1 MRVLMVCLG
10 NICRSPLAEGIL
22 RAKANKKGWA
32 IEVDSAGTGGWH
44 AGETPDRRSQKIA
57 SEHGIDISNQKAR
70 KFKRQD
76 FDEFDL
82 ILAMDTENMKDL
94 LLLAPNEK
102 ARNKVK
108 LILNYLN
115 PNKNQNVPD
124 PYYGQMADFEKVYN
138 LLDQALEQFI
148 LATPKA

>member
-22 RAKANKKGWA
+22 TAKAKEKGLA

-44 AGETPDRRSQKIA
+44 AGEAPDLRSQRVAAQK
-57 SEHGIDISNQKAR
+57 GIDISHQKAR
-70 KFKRQD
+70 KFKQQD
-76 FDEFDL
+76 FYDFDL
-82 ILAMDTENMKDL
+82 ILAMDSENMKNL
-94 LLLAPNEK
+94 LLLAPNEM
-102 ARNKVK
+102 ARAKVK

-115 PNKNQNVPD
+115 PTKNQPVPD
-124 PYYGQMADFEKVYN
+124 PYYGEMADFEAVYN

-148 LATPKA
+148 LEASKA

>member
-1 MRVLMVCLG
+1 MVCLG

-32 IEVDSAGTGGWH
+32 MEVDSAGTGGWH
-44 AGETPDRRSQKIA
+44 AGEAPDRRSQKVA
-57 SEHGIDISNQKAR
+57 AKNGIDISNQKAR
-70 KFKRQD
+70 KFKSQD

-115 PNKNQNVPD
+115 PTKNQNVPD
-124 PYYGQMADFEKVYN
+124 PYYGQMADFEMVFY

-148 LATPKA
+148 LATPQA

>member
-32 IEVDSAGTGGWH
+32 MEVDSAGTGGWH
-44 AGETPDRRSQKIA
+44 AGEAPDRRSQKVA
-57 SEHGIDISNQKAR
+57 AEHGIDISNQKAR
-70 KFKRQD
+70 KFKSQD

-115 PNKNQNVPD
+115 PTKNQNVPD
-124 PYYGQMADFEKVYN
+124 PYYGQMADFEMVFN

-148 LATPKA
+148 LATPQA

>member
-32 IEVDSAGTGGWH
+32 MEVDSAGTGGWH
-44 AGETPDRRSQKIA
+44 AGEAPDRRSQKVA
-57 SEHGIDISNQKAR
+57 ANHGIDISNQKAR
-70 KFKRQD
+70 KFKSQD

-115 PNKNQNVPD
+115 PTKNQNVPD
-124 PYYGQMADFEKVYN
+124 PYYGQMADFEMVFN

-148 LATPKA
+148 LATPQA